1 MTNYSYFV
9 VFVIFLYL
17 TLYKAE
23 PHFYPLKT
31 NKNSNLSNGPDLKRM
46 NVLYEIAQ
54 ASTVCLSDK
63 GRMKMRMN
71 VEP

>member
-1 MTNYSYFV
+1 
-9 VFVIFLYL
+9 
-17 TLYKAE
+17 LYKAE

-54 ASTVCLSDK
+54 ASTGCLSDK

-71 VEP
+71 MEP